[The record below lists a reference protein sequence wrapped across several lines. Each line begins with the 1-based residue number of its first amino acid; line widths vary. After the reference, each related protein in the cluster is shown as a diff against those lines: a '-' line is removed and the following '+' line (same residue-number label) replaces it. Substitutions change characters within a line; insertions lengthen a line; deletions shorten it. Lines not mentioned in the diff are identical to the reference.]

1 MRRTVPSNSKR
12 NLGIFLLVVAGF
24 LAAINL
30 FESGLL
36 SRSRSATTQTEK
48 TLAGLRSRVLKLSQ
62 EEKLR
67 LATDRVLD
75 NFGINVY
82 WIKYRGND
90 REVRVPASLPP
101 VVIYQALH
109 DRIRQLGG
117 QVEQGTE
124 DLRSGVNALRY
135 AFSGKTLGTIRLIPD
150 AKLHRRA
157 GRIAIIIDD
166 FGHNLGEVASDF
178 LDISLPVTYSIIPG
192 LPYSQTVAATLQKN
206 GKPMMI
212 HLPME
217 PLEAQVEDDGYTLF
231 TRLAEPEIRRRVKK
245 AIGSLPHARGLNN
258 HMGSLATVSDALLR
272 PALEQMR
279 EARLFFVDSRTNPNT
294 HAYSLARQ
302 MGLDTALNDTF
313 LDTQEDR
320 DWVAGKL
327 LYLADLAAQRGFAI
341 GIGHPNA
348 TTLRVLQELGPTLQQ
363 RGFEFVPVTELMRQ
377 PAAGGLAMRK

>member
-1 MRRTVPSNSKR
+1 MSRKARHSKR
-12 NLGIFLLVVAGF
+12 NLGVFLLFLAGF

-30 FESGLL
+30 LELGVFT
-36 SRSRSATTQTEK
+36 RSKGATRSAAN
-48 TLAGLRSRVLKLSQ
+48 TLGLPTNRVVKLSH

-75 NFGINVY
+75 NFGIHIH
-82 WIKYRGND
+82 WIRYRGND
-90 REVRVPASLPP
+90 REVRVPTSVPP

-124 DLRSGVNALRY
+124 DLKTGINVLRY
-135 AFSGKTLGTIRLIPD
+135 SFSGKTLGTIRLVPD
-150 AKLHRRA
+150 ARLHRRT

-166 FGHNLGEVASDF
+166 FGHNLGDVVSDF
-178 LDISLPVTYSIIPG
+178 LEIPLPITYSIIPG
-192 LPYSQTVAATLQKN
+192 LPHSQAVAARLQKT

-217 PLEAQVEDDGYTLF
+217 PLEAKVEDDGYTLY
-231 TRLAEPEIRRRVKK
+231 TTQAEAEIRRRVKK
-245 AIGSLPHARGLNN
+245 AISSLPHARGINN

-294 HAYSLARQ
+294 HAYGLARQ
-302 MGLDTALNDTF
+302 LGLDTALNDIF
-313 LDTQEDR
+313 LDAQEER
-320 DWVAGKL
+320 DWIAGKL
-327 LYLADLAAQRGFAI
+327 MYLADLAAQRGFAI

-348 TTLRVLQELGPTLQQ
+348 TTFRVLQELGPTLQQ
-363 RGFEFVPVTELMRQ
+363 RGFEFVPVIDIMRQ
-377 PAAGGLAMRK
+377 QQQMAMAK